1 MINRALRFLL
11 PGILLFGTGL
21 APSPRPTGQKLQ
33 TDIQTLVNSFHGQVG
48 VYVRHLK
55 SGVTVAIDAD
65 TLFPTASMVKIPIMI
80 RIYDR
85 IEKGELTLD
94 STLIFHRDSI
104 NYPWKSDDAV
114 ARFAEGEDISI
125 GKLLAHSITFSDNY
139 ASIWLQQLA
148 GTGTA
153 INAWLAKNGW
163 ENTRVNSRT
172 KGRQADWERYGWGQ
186 STPRE
191 MAKFLVE
198 MNRGRLVSPR
208 ASEDMYR
215 YLTRIYW
222 DGTALS
228 QIPPFVQAA
237 SKQGAV
243 DEARSE
249 VVLVNAPHGDYV
261 FCVMTNN
268 QADQSWG
275 SDNEGFVLLRKI
287 SGLLWKTFEPESNW
301 HPAEGMEKFWE

>member
-1 MINRALRFLL
+1 
-11 PGILLFGTGL
+11 
-21 APSPRPTGQKLQ
+21 
-33 TDIQTLVNSFHGQVG
+33 
-48 VYVRHLK
+48 
-55 SGVTVAIDAD
+55 
-65 TLFPTASMVKIPIMI
+65 
-80 RIYDR
+80 
-85 IEKGELTLD
+85 IEKGELSLD
-94 STLIFHRDSI
+94 STLIFHRETI
-104 NYPWKSDDAV
+104 NYPWKNDDAI

-125 GKLLAHSITFSDNY
+125 GKLLAYSITFSDNY

-153 INAWLAKNGW
+153 INAWLDLNGW
-163 ENTRVNSRT
+163 NQTRVNSRT
-172 KGRQADWERYGWGQ
+172 VGRESDWEQYGWGQ

-191 MAKFLVE
+191 MTRFLVRIR
-198 MNRGRLVSPR
+198 NGDVVSPR

-228 QIPPFVQAA
+228 QIPPTVQTA

-261 FCVMTNN
+261 FCVMTNH
-268 QADQSWG
+268 QTDQSWNNH
-275 SDNEGFVLLRKI
+275 NEGFVLLRAVSK
-287 SGLLWKTFEPESNW
+287 LLWETFEPESTW
-301 HPAEGMEKFWE
+301 HPAEGIEEFRK